1 LKYQKIP
8 ALTGLELILLL
19 KKAGWIEHR
28 HTTHGVSLIKQI
40 RGRTRITIVPKSRA
54 TLPRG
59 TLMAILG
66 EKQTGLGKK
75 GLLRLLNKY
84 N

>member
-1 LKYQKIP
+1 MKHQKIP
-8 ALTGLELILLL
+8 SLTGKELIKLL

-28 HTTHGVSLIKQI
+28 QATHGVALVK
-40 RGRTRITIVPKSRA
+40 RFGERRKVTIVPKTKV
-54 TLPRG
+54 TLPDG

-75 GLLRLLNKY
+75 GLLKLLNK
-84 N
+84 